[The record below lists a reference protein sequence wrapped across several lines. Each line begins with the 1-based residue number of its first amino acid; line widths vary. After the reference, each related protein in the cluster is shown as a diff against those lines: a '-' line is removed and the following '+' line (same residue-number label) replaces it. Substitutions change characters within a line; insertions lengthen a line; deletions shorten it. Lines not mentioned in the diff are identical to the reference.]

1 MFKGNK
7 IYIFILSLCFIGLIL
22 LQVMAPKSINWTQT
36 FMKKDNIPFGTSA
49 IYDVLPGIFPG
60 QEINTET
67 FPIYNILN
75 ENFSTSPDS
84 YQDEIT
90 KRNYIIINNAFEPDK
105 LDTRELLEF
114 AKNGNSVFI
123 AANYFSGKFA
133 DTLKVETDNYYGI
146 AETFENDSVNLSQ
159 FYKPYDTAVIN
170 FTNPLLKRKTSYV
183 YSKGIDNTYFNSFD
197 TSKAIVLGNN
207 IDNKI
212 NFIKINWG
220 KGNIFLST
228 VPEVFTN
235 YLFVNKQNYD
245 YPYKALSYLPNQKI
259 IWDEYYKAGNV
270 KKESSLRFVFN
281 NPALRSAYYVLLLS
295 LLLFIA
301 IGIKRKQRII
311 PVVEPLR
318 NTTLD
323 FVDIVGTLYY
333 QAGDH
338 KNIADKKIV
347 YFLEYIRSAF
357 QIKTNLY
364 DDVFI
369 DRITNLSGIER
380 QKIHDLFYYFADI
393 SVKGN
398 ISQQELLKLNRMIE
412 EFHKKN
418 KR

>member
-7 IYIFILSLCFIGLIL
+7 KYIFIVSLCFIGLIL
-22 LQVMAPKSINWTQT
+22 LQIMAPKPINWNQT
-36 FMKKDNIPFGTSA
+36 YMKKDRIPFGTSA
-49 IYDVLPGIFPG
+49 LYDILPTIFPG
-60 QEINTET
+60 QEINTES
-67 FPIYNILN
+67 FPIYNTLN
-75 ENFSTSPDS
+75 DKDFSSS
-84 YQDEIT
+84 YPEM
-90 KRNYIIINNAFEPDK
+90 KKMNYIIINNAFEPDK

-114 AKNGNSVFI
+114 VENGNAVFI

-133 DTLKVETDNYYGI
+133 DTLKIETDNYYGI
-146 AETFENDSVNLSQ
+146 AETFKNDSINLNQ
-159 FYKPYDTAVIN
+159 FYKPFDTAAIN
-170 FTNPLLKRKTSYV
+170 FTNPTLKRKTNYV

-197 TSKAIVLGNN
+197 TAKTIVLGNN
-207 IDNKI
+207 INKKI
-212 NFIKINWG
+212 NFIKIKWG
-220 KGNIFLST
+220 KGTIFLST

-245 YPYKALSYLPNQKI
+245 YPYKALSYLPNQAI
-259 IWDEYYKAGNV
+259 IWDEHYKSGNV
-270 KKESSLRFVFN
+270 KKESSLRVIFN

-295 LLLFIA
+295 LLIFIV

-333 QAGDH
+333 QTGNH
-338 KNIADKKIV
+338 KNIADKKIM
-347 YFLEYIRSAF
+347 YFLEFIRSTF
-357 QIKTNLY
+357 QVKTNLY
-364 DDVFI
+364 DDTFI

-380 QKIHDLFYYFADI
+380 QKVHDLFYYFADI
-393 SVKGN
+393 SVKQS

-412 EFHKKN
+412 EFHRKN

>member
-7 IYIFILSLCFIGLIL
+7 KYIFIVSLCFIGLIL
-22 LQVMAPKSINWTQT
+22 LQVLAPKPINWNQT

-49 IYDVLPGIFPG
+49 LYDILPSIFPG
-60 QEINTET
+60 QEISTET
-67 FPIYNILN
+67 FPIYNVLTD
-75 ENFSTSPDS
+75 EDFSASP
-84 YQDEIT
+84 EMT

-114 AKNGNSVFI
+114 VENGNSVFI

-146 AETFENDSVNLSQ
+146 TETFKNDSINLSR
-159 FYKPYDTAVIN
+159 FYKPYDTAAIN
-170 FTNPLLKRKTSYV
+170 FINPLLKRKADYI

-197 TSKAIVLGNN
+197 TAKTSVLGNN
-207 IDNKI
+207 INNKI
-212 NFIKINWG
+212 NFIKIKWG
-220 KGNIFLST
+220 KGTIFLST

-235 YLFVNKQNYD
+235 YLFVNKKNYD
-245 YPYKALSYLPNQKI
+245 YPYKALSYLPNQAI
-259 IWDEYYKAGNV
+259 IWDEHYKAGNV
-270 KKESSLRFVFN
+270 KKESSLRVVFN

-295 LLLFIA
+295 LLIFIV

-333 QAGDH
+333 QTGNH
-338 KNIADKKIV
+338 KNISDKKII
-347 YFLEYIRSAF
+347 YFLEFIRSTF
-357 QIKTNLY
+357 QVKTNLY
-364 DDVFI
+364 DDTFI

-380 QKIHDLFYYFADI
+380 QKVHDLFYYFADV
-393 SVKGN
+393 SVKQS

>member
-7 IYIFILSLCFIGLIL
+7 KYIFILSLCFIGLIL
-22 LQVMAPKSINWTQT
+22 LQVMAPKPINWTQT
-36 FMKKDNIPFGTSA
+36 FMKKDMIPFGTSA
-49 IYDVLPGIFPG
+49 LYDALPSIFPG
-60 QEINTET
+60 QEISSES
-67 FPIYNILN
+67 FPIYNVLN
-75 ENFSTSPDS
+75 D
-84 YQDEIT
+84 QDLT
-90 KRNYIIINNAFEPDK
+90 RSNYIIINNAFEPDK
-105 LDTRELLEF
+105 LDTRELLKF
-114 AKNGNSVFI
+114 VKNGNNVFI

-133 DTLKVETDNYYGI
+133 DTLKIETDNYYGI
-146 AETFENDSVNLSQ
+146 AETFENDSINLNRL
-159 FYKPYDTAVIN
+159 YKPYDTAVIN
-170 FTNPLLKRKTSYV
+170 FTNPLLKRKNNYT

-197 TSKAIVLGNN
+197 TSKAVVLGNN
-207 IDNKI
+207 INNKI
-212 NFIKINWG
+212 NFIQIRWG
-220 KGNIFLST
+220 SGKIFLST
-228 VPEVFTN
+228 VPEVFSN

-245 YPYKALSYLPNQKI
+245 YSYKALSYLPNQTI
-259 IWDEYYKAGNV
+259 IWDEHYKAGNV
-270 KKESSLRFVFN
+270 KKESSLRVIFN

-295 LLLFIA
+295 LLLFII
-301 IGIKRKQRII
+301 IGIKRRQRII

-333 QAGDH
+333 QTGNH

-347 YFLEYIRSAF
+347 YFLEYIRSTF

-380 QKIHDLFYYFADI
+380 QKVHDLFYYFADI
-393 SVKGN
+393 SVKTS

-412 EFHKKN
+412 SFHKEN

>member
-1 MFKGNK
+1 MFKGSK
-7 IYIFILSLCFIGLIL
+7 KYIFIVSLCFIGLIL
-22 LQVMAPKSINWTQT
+22 LQVMAPKPINWAQT
-36 FMKKDNIPFGTSA
+36 FMKKDIIPFGTSA
-49 IYDVLPGIFPG
+49 LYDVLPSIFPG
-60 QEINTET
+60 QEINTEM
-67 FPIYNILN
+67 FPIYNVLN
-75 ENFSTSPDS
+75 D
-84 YQDEIT
+84 QDLT
-90 KRNYIIINNAFEPDK
+90 KSNYIIINNTFEPDK

-114 AKNGNSVFI
+114 AKNGNSIFI

-133 DTLKVETDNYYGI
+133 DTLKLETDNYYGI
-146 AETFENDSVNLSQ
+146 EETFENDSISLSQ

-170 FTNPLLKRKTSYV
+170 FTNPLLKRKTNYV
-183 YSKGIDNTYFNSFD
+183 YSKGIDNTYFKSFD
-197 TSKAIVLGNN
+197 TSKTIVLGNT

-220 KGNIFLST
+220 KGNIYLST

-245 YPYKALSYLPNQKI
+245 YSYKALSYLPNQTV
-259 IWDEYYKAGNV
+259 IWDEHYKAGNI
-270 KKESSLRFVFN
+270 KKESSLRVIFN
-281 NPALRSAYYVLLLS
+281 NPALKSAYYVLLLS
-295 LLLFIA
+295 LLLFII

-333 QAGDH
+333 QTGNH

-347 YFLEYIRSAF
+347 YFLEYIRSTF
-357 QIKTNLY
+357 QVKTNLY

-380 QKIHDLFYYFADI
+380 QKVHDLFYYFADI
-393 SVKGN
+393 SVKSA